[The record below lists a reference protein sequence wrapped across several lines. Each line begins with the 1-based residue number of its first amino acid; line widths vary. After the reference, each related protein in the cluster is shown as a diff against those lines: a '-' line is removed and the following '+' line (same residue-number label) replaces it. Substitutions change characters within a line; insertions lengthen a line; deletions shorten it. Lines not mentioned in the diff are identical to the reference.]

1 MTLIELGWV
10 LLVVSVACVV
20 AGSVAARAGWPEGVV
35 AGGVALVV
43 AVLVVLNVPLREAW
57 KKRG

>member
-10 LLVVSVACVV
+10 LLVVSVPCVV
-20 AGSVAARAGWPEGVV
+20 AGSVGARTGWPEGVV

-43 AVLVVLNVPLREAW
+43 AVLVVFNVPLREAW